1 MQTLIQ
7 DIRYA
12 IRSLIKR
19 PGFVAIAV
27 ATLAFGIG
35 ANTAIFT
42 VVNAVL
48 LRPLSYPEPEKV
60 VVFEGINPSRGIPES
75 NMSVPDF
82 ADWRNQSQSFEK
94 IGGFVTGNAFLVSND
109 ESERVRGTWVTEDFF
124 ALFRTPAL
132 KGRVIQTDDCKEGGE
147 NVAVLSYGL
156 WLRRFGGS
164 DSVVGSKV
172 MLSNNSTTVIGVM
185 PPTFD
190 YPAQTD
196 VWSALPLN
204 PAKEERDNRFLNV
217 VARLKNGVPIDQA
230 QGEMNIISDRLAK
243 SYVQTNLGWEVRVS
257 GLQDRLVGN
266 VRASLWIL
274 LGAVGLVLLIAC
286 ANVANLQLARATYR
300 KREIAVRTA
309 LGANRLR
316 IMRQLLTESLLL
328 SIVSGVIGIALS
340 FWLTKLLIGI
350 SPANA
355 PRFDEI
361 RIDGWVLAFAFAV
374 AVLTGVIFGLVPA
387 IQTSHADLN
396 ETLKESGRTGTH
408 SSRNR
413 IGSALMVSEIALSFM
428 LLVGAGLLIKSFM
441 RLREVNPGFNADK
454 VLSIRA
460 SLPPGK
466 YADGEPRAQMYRQ
479 MIEKIESTP
488 GVSSAGGILSLP
500 LGADAFNLGR
510 GYIRQGDP
518 ATTEYQGDAA
528 YLAITPRYFETLQIP
543 LKAGRVFSD
552 RDTEQAP
559 KVVIVNET
567 MARQLWP
574 GESPIGRRI
583 WIWRDEKVD
592 REIVGVVGDTRTSID
607 TEAGSQ
613 LYIPFAQDATWGL
626 ALVIRTTEDPS
637 TLAPVLRNQIRS
649 VDKGIAL
656 YNVRTLE
663 DIVATS
669 MAPRRTPMLL
679 LSSFAAVAM
688 LLAMLG
694 IYGVTAYYVTNRTHE
709 IGVRIALG
717 AQFKDVLTLV
727 LTRGVAL
734 AITGIAIGVVGA
746 FALTRYLTTLLFG
759 VRPLDWVTFA
769 LVALVLVVVAL
780 LACAIPARR
789 AAKVDPL
796 IALRYE

>member
-12 IRSLIKR
+12 VRSLIKR
-19 PGFVAIAV
+19 PGFVVIALT
-27 ATLAFGIG
+27 TLALGIG

-48 LRPLSYPEPEKV
+48 LRPLPYPEPERL
-60 VVFEGINPSRGIPES
+60 VVFEGINPSRGIPAS
-75 NMSVPDF
+75 NMSVPDL
-82 ADWRNQSQSFEK
+82 ADWQSQSQSFEK
-94 IGGFVTGNAFLVSND
+94 IGGFLTGNAFLVGSD
-109 ESERVRGTWVTEDFF
+109 ESERVRGTWVTQDYFG
-124 ALFRTPAL
+124 LLRTPAL
-132 KGRVIQTDDCKEGGE
+132 RGRVIQADDCKEGGE

-164 DSVVGSKV
+164 DSVIGSKV

-190 YPAQTD
+190 YPAPTD
-196 VWSALPLN
+196 VWIALPLN

-217 VARLKNGVPIDQA
+217 IARLKNGVRIDQA
-230 QGEMNIISDRLAK
+230 QTEMNIISDRLAK
-243 SYVQTNLGWEVRVS
+243 SYVQTNLGWQVRVS

-266 VRASLWIL
+266 VRNSLWIL

-286 ANVANLQLARATYR
+286 ANVANLQLARASYR

-316 IMRQLLTESLLL
+316 IVRQLLTESLLL
-328 SIVSGVIGIALS
+328 SIVSGVIGIGLS
-340 FWLTKLLIGI
+340 FWLTKVLIDI
-350 SPANA
+350 SPAGA
-355 PRFDEI
+355 PRFDQVS
-361 RIDGWVLAFAFAV
+361 IDRWVLGFASAV
-374 AVLTGVIFGLVPA
+374 AVVTGLIFGIVPA
-387 IQTSHADLN
+387 IQTSRTDLN
-396 ETLKESGRTGTH
+396 ETLKESGRSGTH
-408 SSRNR
+408 GTRNR
-413 IGSALMVSEIALSFM
+413 IGSALMISEIALSFM

-479 MIEKIESTP
+479 MIQKIESTA

-500 LGADAFNLGR
+500 LGADNFNLGR

-518 ATTEYQGDAA
+518 TTTEYQRDAA

-574 GESPIGRRI
+574 GENPIGRRI

-734 AITGIAIGVVGA
+734 AISGIAIGVVGA

-759 VRPLDWVTFA
+759 VRPLDGLTFV

-796 IALRYE
+796 VALRYE

>member
-1 MQTLIQ
+1 MQSLVQ
-7 DIRYA
+7 DIRYG
-12 IRSLIKR
+12 IRSLLKR
-19 PGFVAIAV
+19 PGFAAIAV
-27 ATLAFGIG
+27 VTLAVGIG

-48 LRPLSYPEPEKV
+48 LRPLPYPEPEKV
-60 VVFEGINPSRGIPES
+60 VVFEAINPSRGIPES
-75 NMSVPDF
+75 NMSIPDI
-82 ADWRNQSQSFEK
+82 ADWRTQSQSFEK
-94 IGGFVTGNAFLVSND
+94 ISGFFTGNVFLLSND
-109 ESERVRGTWVTEDFF
+109 ETERVRGTGVTEDFF
-124 ALFRTPAL
+124 GVFRTPAL
-132 KGRVIQTDDCKEGGE
+132 KGRVIQPDDFKEGIE
-147 NVAVLSYGL
+147 PVAVLGYGL
-156 WLRRFGGS
+156 WQRRFGGS

-172 MLSNNSTTVIGVM
+172 MLNGKSTTIVGIM
-185 PPTFD
+185 PPAFD
-190 YPAQTD
+190 YPAQSE
-196 VWSALPLN
+196 VWDAFALN

-217 VARLKNGVPIDQA
+217 VARLKDGVSLV
-230 QGEMNIISDRLAK
+230 QGQTEMNIINDRLAQT
-243 SYVQTNLGWEVRVS
+243 YVETNKGWSVLVY
-257 GLQDRLVGN
+257 GLQDRMVGD
-266 VRASLWIL
+266 VRTSLWIL

-316 IMRQLLTESLLL
+316 IVRQLLTESLLL
-328 SIVSGVIGIALS
+328 SVVSGVIGIALS

-350 SPANA
+350 SPADA

-361 RIDGWVLAFAFAV
+361 RIDGWVLAFAFAA
-374 AVLTGVIFGLVPA
+374 AVLTGLIFGLVPA
-387 IQTSHADLN
+387 LQTSQTDLN

-408 SSRNR
+408 SGRNR

-441 RLREVNPGFNADK
+441 RLREVNPGFTADK

-466 YADGEPRAQMYRQ
+466 YADGEPRAQMYQ
-479 MIEKIESTP
+479 QIIEKIETTP

-500 LGADAFNLGR
+500 LGADNFNLGR

-518 ATTEYQGDAA
+518 ATAEHAGDAA
-528 YLAITPRYFETLQIP
+528 YLAVTPRYFETLQVP
-543 LKAGRVFSD
+543 LKAGRAFSD
-552 RDTEQAP
+552 RDTDQAP

-574 GESPIGRRI
+574 GENPVGRRI
-583 WIWRDEKVD
+583 WIWRDEKGD
-592 REIVGVVGDTRTSID
+592 REIVGVVGDTRTSLD
-607 TEAGSQ
+607 AQAGSQ
-613 LYIPFAQDATWGL
+613 MYVPFAQDATWGL
-626 ALVIRTTEDPS
+626 SLVIRTTEDPS
-637 TLAPVLRNQIRS
+637 SLAPVLRNQIRS

-663 DIVATS
+663 DVVATS

-694 IYGVTAYYVTNRTHE
+694 IYGVTAYYVTQRTHE

-717 AQFKDVLTLV
+717 AQLKDVLALV

-734 AITGIAIGVVGA
+734 ALIGIAIGLGGA

-759 VRPLDWVTFA
+759 VRPLDWATFA
-769 LVALVLVVVAL
+769 VVALVLVVVAV

>member
-12 IRSLIKR
+12 VRSLIKR
-19 PGFVAIAV
+19 PSFVLIAV
-27 ATLAFGIG
+27 TTLAFGIG

-48 LRPLSYPEPEKV
+48 LRPLPYPEPERL
-60 VVFEGINPSRGIPES
+60 VVFEGINPSRGIPAS

-82 ADWRNQSQSFEK
+82 ADWRNQTQSFEK
-94 IGGFVTGNAFLVSND
+94 IGGFVTGNAFLVSSD
-109 ESERVRGTWVTEDFF
+109 ESERVRGTWVTEDYFG
-124 ALFRTPAL
+124 LLRTPAL
-132 KGRVIQTDDCKEGGE
+132 KGRVIQADDYKEGGE

-164 DSVVGSKV
+164 DSVIGSKV
-172 MLSNNSTTVIGVM
+172 MLSNTSTTVIGVM

-190 YPAQTD
+190 YPTQTD
-196 VWSALPLN
+196 VWSALSIN

-230 QGEMNIISDRLAK
+230 QAEMNIISDRLAK

-257 GLQDRLVGN
+257 GLQDRMVGN
-266 VRASLWIL
+266 VRASLWVL

-316 IMRQLLTESLLL
+316 IVRQLLTESLLL
-328 SIVSGVIGIALS
+328 SVISGVIGIALS

-350 SPANA
+350 SPADA
-355 PRFDEI
+355 PRFDEV
-361 RIDGWVLAFAFAV
+361 RIDGWVLAFAFAA
-374 AVLTGVIFGLVPA
+374 AVLTGLIFGLVPA
-387 IQTSHADLN
+387 VQTSQADLN

-441 RLREVNPGFNADK
+441 RLREVNPGFTADK

-466 YADGEPRAQMYRQ
+466 YKDGEPRAQMYRQ
-479 MIEKIESTP
+479 IIEKIEATP

-552 RDTEQAP
+552 RDTDQAP

-607 TEAGSQ
+607 TDPGSQ

-769 LVALVLVVVAL
+769 VVAFVLVVVAL